1 MSSSAPPLLSAAGAG
16 QPSRS
21 ASCAVA
27 KPTRGFHVFR
37 IDGYSWTKALPG
49 AERIS
54 SEVFTIGGHNWYVDY
69 YPNGTDGGKDE
80 SDSISLYLRMLTR
93 TGSKQRVRAEYKFS
107 LLDLAG
113 NAAYELP
120 SETGVF
126 TARAAD
132 SMGCGY
138 AGFITK
144 VELERRRD
152 RLLREDC
159 LAIRCDVGVT
169 EVVGMLVEANRHG
182 HGRLRSRSRSPSLSD
197 DDLPLPC
204 RRGGFRFG

>member
-1 MSSSAPPLLSAAGAG
+1 
-16 QPSRS
+16 
-21 ASCAVA
+21 VA

-69 YPNGTDGGKDE
+69 YPN
-80 SDSISLYLRMLTR
+80 R

-204 RRGGFRFG
+204 RRGGQQQPPDGKEYIRRCLAAKRRRQ